1 MRWQQLFADLAA
13 QFEEAEAAA
22 GRPETAAR
30 ARAEFGSVRL
40 ADRLAGSA
48 GTVVVL
54 RCRGAG
60 SVRGVL
66 TEVGVDWLL
75 LDDDR
80 GGELLIAAGA
90 VCAVTGL
97 GRLTATAPEE
107 GSLRT
112 RLDLRWAVRAMA
124 RDRSAVQVVLADG
137 TALSGTVDRVG
148 ADFFELAEHAVDEP
162 RRAAAVQGVS
172 AVALAA
178 VAVVRTA
185 GQRPG

>member
-1 MRWQQLFADLAA
+1 
-13 QFEEAEAAA
+13 
-22 GRPETAAR
+22 
-30 ARAEFGSVRL
+30 
-40 ADRLAGSA
+40 
-48 GTVVVL
+48 
-54 RCRGAG
+54 
-60 SVRGVL
+60 
-66 TEVGVDWLL
+66 
-75 LDDDR
+75 
-80 GGELLIAAGA
+80 
-90 VCAVTGL
+90 VTGL